1 MHVWILMLIRISNY
15 ECMDES
21 LDLEALG
28 VDEYLD
34 MGWLWIVGS
43 LKL

>member
-1 MHVWILMLIRISNY
+1 
-15 ECMDES
+15 MDES